1 MIYKKVCMFVLIIVF
16 LTPCVLF
23 AEDNIITKKEDLI
36 TKNEPVEIVSDRM
49 DAYKEEKL
57 VKFAGNAKVIQGDKL
72 LKADQ
77 LLLYYKKDVDK
88 ESQKGKTALDGTKNM
103 EKIEAK
109 GNVSS
114 TQGER
119 IVTSDEAVY
128 YHDSAQ
134 VILTGNVIMREGNNI
149 IKGCKATIY
158 LNENRG
164 KVEVCETGK
173 EQRVQARIFTQTIKK
188 EGIQ

>member
-1 MIYKKVCMFVLIIVF
+1 MIYRKVCIFILNIVF
-16 LTPCVLF
+16 LLPYVLY
-23 AEDNIITKKEDLI
+23 AEDNIITKEDII
-36 TKNEPVEIVSDRM
+36 TKDEPVEIVSDRM
-49 DAYKEEKL
+49 NAYKAEKM
-57 VKFAGNAKVIQGDKL
+57 VKFAGNAKVRQGDKL

-77 LLLYYKKDVDK
+77 LFLYYKKDAHK
-88 ESQKGKTALDGTKNM
+88 ENKKGKTSLDGRNEM

-134 VILTGNVIMREGNNI
+134 VILIGNVVMREGNNI
-149 IKGCKATIY
+149 VKGCKATIY

-164 KVEVCETGK
+164 KIEVCEAEK
-173 EQRVQARIFTQTIKK
+173 KQRVQARIFTQTIKK